1 MYRRFMD
8 SSSVDYSVL
17 EKKVAMDILGWEWDE
32 KMGTLSTPAKGGGR
46 ILTHVTNL
54 RLFSSKERV
63 FDIQRNMQQKF
74 NLDMYLF
81 PKYVVF
87 RNMIGSV
94 HVLQKIN
101 DPEHITRA
109 VAYAALKAIMEAD
122 KLAK

>member
-1 MYRRFMD
+1 MD